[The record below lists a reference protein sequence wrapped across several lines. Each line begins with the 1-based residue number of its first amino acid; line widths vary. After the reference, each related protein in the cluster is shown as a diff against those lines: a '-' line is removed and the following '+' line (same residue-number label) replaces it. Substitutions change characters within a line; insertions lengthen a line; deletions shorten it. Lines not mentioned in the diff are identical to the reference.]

1 MHFLTFFKPKFEKT
15 RDLNRRFCVE
25 KRGLH
30 INACQEAKYIIHMR
44 DATDRRIRDDIR
56 EDMDAGRN
64 RRHSASGCGETVEA
78 ADRML
83 KGIEELFPDMR
94 PIHAAALDPDP
105 FRCRAVAIVS
115 VEVNPGTREEIEE
128 QLRPVFHAA
137 ARLLAPLQPKLPFGF
152 TLALEVAG
160 REKRRRGMDAP

>member
-1 MHFLTFFKPKFEKT
+1 
-15 RDLNRRFCVE
+15 
-25 KRGLH
+25 
-30 INACQEAKYIIHMR
+30 MR
-44 DATDRRIRDDIR
+44 DATDRRIRDAIR
-56 EDMDAGRN
+56 DDLDSERN
-64 RRHSASGCGETVEA
+64 RKNSASGCGETVEA

-83 KGIEELFPDMR
+83 RGIEELFPELH
-94 PIHAAALDPDP
+94 PVHACAIDPDP

-128 QLRPVFHAA
+128 QLRPVFTAA
-137 ARLLAPLQPKLPFGF
+137 ARLLAPLQPRLPFGF